1 MGGSLA
7 PKRHKR
13 TLTGASTAV
22 THEQVVPQVQ
32 TRRLLLRG
40 FRAEDLDAHAA
51 MDADPEVMRYMG
63 GVVDREESWRRMAT
77 HVGHWVLNGYGTWA
91 VERKA
96 DGVLVGRIGL
106 WKPEGW
112 PGVEVGWKLVRHAW
126 GNGYATEAARA
137 SIEWG
142 WEMLDVPALIS
153 LIHPQND
160 ASMRVA
166 ERLGMHRASHHTING
181 QRAIVFELARP

>member
-1 MGGSLA
+1 M
-7 PKRHKR
+7 
-13 TLTGASTAV
+13 TGATTAV
-22 THEQVVPQVQ
+22 TPEQVVPQVQ
-32 TRRLLLRG
+32 TRRLLLRC
-40 FRAEDLDAHAA
+40 FRADDLDAHAA

-63 GVVDREESWRRMAT
+63 GIVDREESWRRMAA

-166 ERLGMHRASHHTING
+166 ERLGMHRARHHTING